1 MTASAAVGRLRDG
14 FRAEMPVAISARL
27 GGERFDQAI
36 AQAHANGWTDPE
48 ALARIAVA
56 DTHGLQA
63 GPAAGK
69 ILAQLLEAA
78 AKPCPLLTPTPPR
91 TLDAV
96 NRSNALATNAQR
108 AHWLQLAR
116 DGLAAAKRGETDGC
130 PSKPIYRAGV
140 NVR

>member
-1 MTASAAVGRLRDG
+1 MTASAAVRRLRDG

-36 AQAHANGWTDPE
+36 AQAHVNGWTDPE
-48 ALARIAVA
+48 ALARIAAA

-69 ILAQLLEAA
+69 ILAQLAEAA

-96 NRSNALATNAQR
+96 NRSNTPATESQR
-108 AHWLQLAR
+108 AHWLDVA
-116 DGLAAAKRGETDGC
+116 
-130 PSKPIYRAGV
+130 RAGLV
-140 NVR
+140 AARTGQQAPSWVPGADDPWEVGA